1 MTFFFPSRTVPFSIS
16 GKLNNPPS
24 WAGATEK
31 VEGPTPG
38 PLPRCSVSI
47 LAVGTKHSRAPPG
60 LANGASAL
68 QRAGRGWHLENTP
81 GPWAPPWDGERQSE
95 PASRA
100 VSLPALHWTVEAQG
114 LQSAPSAK
122 RKLPCPPAHQ
132 LYFWADWTQSPG
144 WDPEAVGPAGPQV

>member
-1 MTFFFPSRTVPFSIS
+1 M
-16 GKLNNPPS
+16 
-24 WAGATEK
+24 
-31 VEGPTPG
+31 
-38 PLPRCSVSI
+38 SI

-114 LQSAPSAK
+114 FLGGLDFSVTVCGETETEYMAFFGS
-122 RKLPCPPAHQ
+122 
-132 LYFWADWTQSPG
+132 F
-144 WDPEAVGPAGPQV
+144 EV